1 MLQLASFWA
10 KHAQVVVP
18 FVPQHECLREGCSTF
33 AHSWPGAAWQ
43 LPPMTDFKE
52 VKGQMQDF
60 RGEAHSMA
68 CFSVTL
74 QIYTRFLIH
83 LKTQREVRTLC
94 SAAK

>member
-18 FVPQHECLREGCSTF
+18 FVPQHECLWEGCSTF
-33 AHSWPGAAWQ
+33 AHSC
-43 LPPMTDFKE
+43 PPMTDFKK
-52 VKGQMQDF
+52 VKGHMQDF

-94 SAAK
+94 IAAK